1 MAMQRVGLFPG
12 TFDPVT
18 LGHLDVL
25 TRALHLFDRIIMAVA
40 HRHHKDTLFTLE
52 ERMEMIRESLGPA
65 QVGLVEVD
73 AFDGLLVD
81 YARRRQVS
89 GIVRGLRFVADFE
102 YEFQMALMN
111 QKLCPELDTIFLMP
125 TEQFSYLNSS
135 LVKEVVRN
143 GGLVEGLVPP
153 GVRQRLESK
162 FARTRAGLAGSKGLG
177 AGSGGGGSA
186 S

>member
-1 MAMQRVGLFPG
+1 MNRVGLFPG

-18 LGHLDVL
+18 LGHMDVL
-25 TRALHLFDRIIMAVA
+25 GRALHLFDRIIMAVA
-40 HRHHKDTLFTLE
+40 HRHHKDALFTLE
-52 ERMEMIRESLGPA
+52 ERIEMIREALSPEQA
-65 QVGLVEVD
+65 VLVEVD
-73 AFDGLLVD
+73 SFEGLLVD
-81 YARRRQVS
+81 YARRRQVT

-143 GGLVEGLVPP
+143 GGLVEGLVTP
-153 GVRQRLESK
+153 GVRRRLESK
-162 FARTRAGLAGSKGLG
+162 FARQRQGFVRGM
-177 AGSGGGGSA
+177 GSGGGLKS
-186 S
+186 